1 MDQIRNPDWKD
12 DILLKEDLADLVKRS
27 YKKKEI
33 LVVMKKKYP
42 YYAWGMR
49 TLGNRLQHL
58 GIKFIDNSIPIGDVY
73 NAVRTELEGPGSKLG
88 YRGMYQK
95 VREVHGLNVNRDL
108 VYDVM
113 KDICPEGLESR
124 GGVGISKKKKRE
136 KRFLSPVSSN
146 TFVRM

>member
-1 MDQIRNPDWKD
+1 
-12 DILLKEDLADLVKRS
+12 
-27 YKKKEI
+27 
-33 LVVMKKKYP
+33 
-42 YYAWGMR
+42 
-49 TLGNRLQHL
+49 
-58 GIKFIDNSIPIGDVY
+58 
-73 NAVRTELEGPGSKLG
+73 
-88 YRGMYQK
+88 MYQK